1 MTSTRITILGAG
13 PAGLGAGYRAAL
25 AGHDVTILERGDRV
39 GGLAGS
45 FEVGGVRVDHGSHR
59 LHPATNPALLAELD
73 RLLGGDLQTRPRHG
87 RIYLEGRWIAF
98 PLQAAD
104 LVAHLPPTFAA
115 AAARDALLAPLR
127 RPKDDTFAGLL
138 LAGLGPTMCE
148 RFYFPYARKLWGLEP
163 EEIDG
168 EQARR
173 RVSGNAAGK
182 LLRKLTGSGKAGG
195 VFHYPRRG
203 FGQLWEALAEAAG
216 SAGARIFLSSAVSAV
231 EPVEDG
237 FSVSTPAGEH
247 RSDLVWSTIP
257 LPALARLFHPP
268 PSGEVLA
275 AASRLRSRAML
286 LVYLVLGRDRYSE
299 YDAHYLPDSRTPVS
313 RISEPKNYRDGED
326 PSGRTVLCAEI
337 PCAVGDDLWAAPN
350 AGLGRL
356 VEEALALMGLP
367 EPKPE
372 AVEVKRVPAA
382 YPIYDLGYSE
392 AFERVAGWADS
403 VPGLLTFGR
412 HGLFAHNNSHHALE
426 MGWAAAEAI
435 GPDGVFDEAGWS
447 ASLAGFASHVVED

>member
-1 MTSTRITILGAG
+1 MTSTRITILGSG

-25 AGHDVTILERGDRV
+25 AGHEVTILERGDRV

-45 FEVGGVRVDHGSHR
+45 FEVGGLRVDHGSHR

-104 LVAHLPPTFAA
+104 LVHNLPPGFALA
-115 AAARDALLAPLR
+115 AGRDALLSPLR

-138 LAGLGPTMCE
+138 RAGLGPTMCE

-173 RVSGNAAGK
+173 RVSGNAAAK
-182 LLRKLTGSGKAGG
+182 LLRKLTGAGKAGG
-195 VFHYPRRG
+195 VFHYPRKG
-203 FGQLWEALAEAAG
+203 FGQLWESLAEAAAG
-216 SAGARIFLSSAVSAV
+216 AGARIVLGSAVSAV
-231 EPVEDG
+231 ERRDG
-237 FSVSTPAGEH
+237 GFCVATAAGEH
-247 RSDLVWSTIP
+247 PSDLVWSTIP
-257 LPALARLFHPP
+257 LPALARIFHPP
-268 PSGEVLA
+268 PAGEVLA
-275 AASRLRSRAML
+275 AASKLRSRAML
-286 LVYLVLGRDRYSE
+286 LVYLVLDQDRYSE
-299 YDAHYLPDSRTPVS
+299 YDAHYVPDPRTPVT
-313 RISEPKNYRDGED
+313 RISEPKNYRDGDD
-326 PSGRTVLCAEI
+326 PPGRTVLCAEI
-337 PCAVGDDLWAAPN
+337 PCAAGDELWSEPDAA
-350 AGLGRL
+350 LGRL
-356 VEEALALMGLP
+356 VQEALSLMGLP
-367 EPKPE
+367 DPKLD
-372 AVEVKRVPAA
+372 AVQVKRVPAA
-382 YPIYDLGYSE
+382 YPVYDLGYSE
-392 AFERVAGWADS
+392 SFEKVTGWAGS

-435 GPDGVFDEAGWS
+435 GSDGTFDEDAWS
-447 ASLAGFASHVVED
+447 ASVAGFASHVVED